1 MSTEIQQNG
10 NSTNGKSSPKG
21 DNRKEFWL
29 SSFSINNRISVL
41 VLLVLVAVMG
51 IVSYL
56 TIPKESFPS
65 INVPNIFVVTI
76 YPGVSP
82 EDMES
87 LVTRK
92 LEDELGNIS
101 EVKEMTSTSSEGYS
115 NINLEFD
122 PSVDIEDALQKVR
135 EKVDLAKP
143 ELPEDAEEPTVQ
155 EINFSEF
162 PIMNVNL
169 SGEYDEVILK
179 EIAEDLQDKIETIPS
194 VLGVDL
200 TGGLEREVQVDVDL
214 AKMKYYGITFG
225 DIITAISQENVTIPG
240 GDISVGTKKFLLRVP
255 GQYDDTALLEDI
267 VVKGENQSPIYVR
280 DVAKVTFGFK
290 ERETYSELGTAPVI
304 TLGVKKRTGENIL
317 DTGERT
323 KAILEEALP
332 TLPPTTTYTITNDQ
346 SVQVVSMVSNLENNI
361 ISGLILVVGVLLFF
375 LGVKNSSFVGI
386 SIPLSMF
393 LSFIIL
399 SAVGITMNMI
409 VLFSLILSLGMLVDN
424 AIVVVENIYRY
435 LEEGYDNFE
444 AAKKGTGEVA
454 IPIIAGTMTTI
465 AAFAPMIFWPGI
477 VGQFMSYLP
486 KTLIITLASSLF
498 VGLVINPVIC
508 ALFMSVEGEEKKATL
523 TRDGK
528 MIVIFFTSAI
538 LVIWI
543 LISGL
548 VSGISAAS
556 DNPELFVSAFIGG
569 MLTLSKTLLMLVIL
583 GLVFWILNK
592 VALAPIGRWWQKD
605 GLQKVIDKYEQ
616 TLVWSLDHRI
626 STIVMSVVVLLS
638 SFASCIAFN
647 PGTEFFPENIPPQ
660 DVYIQIETPIG
671 SDVQFTKSIV
681 NEVRDRVQNLP
692 NIVDVTSILAT
703 SGASITS
710 DPGAGGGGN
719 SPHKGTVALNFVDF
733 QEREGDVFEAM
744 EFLRNH
750 MTENIVGAKITVE
763 KPADGPPTGKP
774 INLEISGPNMDQLSS
789 ISNMI
794 LSVLEA
800 DSVFAKMDGLDSN
813 LPEARPEVRVEVDRE
828 KAALYELNT
837 NVIGMTIRQAI
848 NGVEASKFR
857 DGKEEYDII
866 VRLSNEYR
874 DDMSTLSDLT
884 IFHEGNQIPLS
895 EVATW
900 EVSDGLGGINHKESV
915 RVITISADVRSDYQA
930 NAVLAEVQG
939 VLENYLQS
947 LPAGYSHNWTGQQQE
962 QDESFEFLGIAFLIA
977 LFLIA
982 FILVSQFNSVAKPL
996 IILSSVI
1003 MSMAGVFYG
1012 LVTFQ
1017 MAFGLM
1023 AFLGIISLAGIVVN
1037 NAIVLIDYVDIL
1049 RERDGLNLR
1058 DALIQG
1064 GKVRFRPVIL
1074 TATTTA
1080 LGLVPLAIGF
1090 NFDFIVLVAHPLEFF
1105 SNLHSYIYMGGEQ
1118 AAWWGPMAIAV
1129 IVGLLFATAL
1139 TLILVPV
1146 LYSIIERSRR
1156 GLNKV
1161 MFGKEEPGIVKDQSA
1176 LNNRNNA
1183 TKELEAAI

>member
-10 NSTNGKSSPKG
+10 NSINGKSMPKS

-115 NINLEFD
+115 SINLEFD

-143 ELPEDAEEPTVQ
+143 ELPEDAEEPAVQ

-162 PIMNVNL
+162 PILNVNL
-169 SGEYDEVILK
+169 SGEYEEVILK
-179 EIAEDLQDKIETIPS
+179 EIAEVLQDKIETIPS

-255 GQYDDTALLEDI
+255 GQYEDTALLEDI
-267 VVKGENQSPIYVR
+267 VVKGEEKSPIYVR

-317 DTGERT
+317 ETGERT

-508 ALFMSVEGEEKKATL
+508 ALFMSVEGQEKKAVL
-523 TRDGK
+523 TSKGK
-528 MIVIFFTSAI
+528 
-538 LVIWI
+538 
-543 LISGL
+543 LI
-548 VSGISAAS
+548 
-556 DNPELFVSAFIGG
+556 IGG
-569 MLTLSKTLLMLVIL
+569 GVGFFLLIFLASSFTTWVMLIIL
-583 GLVFWILNK
+583 GIIFWLVNKLVLEPIGKWWQHHGLNK
-592 VALAPIGRWWQKD
+592 VIN
-605 GLQKVIDKYEQ
+605 KYE
-616 TLVWSLDHRI
+616 TSLVWALNHRL
-626 STIVMSVVVLLS
+626 STIGISVFILLS
-638 SFASCIAFN
+638 SVGMLIAFN

-671 SDVQFTKSIV
+671 SDVKYTKTIV

-692 NIVDVTSILAT
+692 NINDVTSILAT

-710 DPGAGGGGN
+710 DPGSGGGGN

-744 EFLRNH
+744 EFLRDH

-774 INLEISGPNMDQLSS
+774 INLEVSGPNMEQLTL
-789 ISNMI
+789 ISNTVLSI
-794 LSVLEA
+794 LAA
-800 DSVFAKMDGLDSN
+800 DSVFSKMDGLDSN
-813 LPEARPEVRVEVDRE
+813 LPEPRPEVRVEVDRE

-866 VRLSNEYR
+866 VRLSDEYR

-884 IFHEGNQIPLS
+884 VFHEENQIPLS
-895 EVATW
+895 EIATW

-915 RVITISADVRSDYQA
+915 RVITISADVRSEYQA

-939 VLENYLQS
+939 VLGDYLES
-947 LPAGYSHNWTGQQQE
+947 IPAGYSYDWTGQQQE

-977 LFLIA
+977 LFLIS
-982 FILVSQFNSVAKPL
+982 FILVSQFNSIAKPL

-1049 RERDGLNLR
+1049 RERDGMSLR

-1090 NFDFIVLVAHPLEFF
+1090 NFDFIVLVATPIEFF

-1161 MFGKEEPGIVKDQSA
+1161 MFGKEEPGIIKDQSE
-1176 LNNRNNA
+1176 LNNESTN
-1183 TKELEAAI
+1183 KSELEAAL

>member
-1 MSTEIQQNG
+1 MSTDN
-10 NSTNGKSSPKG
+10 NKNRTSTNGASIPKEG
-21 DNRKEFWL
+21 ERKEFGL
-29 SSFSINNRISVL
+29 SSFAINNRISVL
-41 VLLVLVAVMG
+41 VLLVLIAIMG

-65 INVPNIFVVTI
+65 INIPNIFVVTV

-87 LVTRK
+87 LITRK

-101 EVKEMTSTSSEGYS
+101 DIKNMTSSSAEGYS
-115 NINLEFD
+115 NINLEFE
-122 PSVDIEDALQKVR
+122 PSIDIEDALQKVR

-143 ELPEDAEEPTVQ
+143 ELPEDAEDPVVQ

-169 SGEYDEVILK
+169 SGQYDEIILK
-179 EIAEDLQDKIETIPS
+179 EIAEDLQDRIETIPS

-200 TGGLEREVQVDVDL
+200 TGGLEREVQIDVDL
-214 AKMKYYGITFG
+214 AKMKYYNIAFG
-225 DIITAISQENVTIPG
+225 DIITAIANENVTIPG

-255 GQYDDTALLEDI
+255 GQYQDTKLLEDI
-267 VVKGENQSPIYVR
+267 VVKGENRSPIYIR

-290 ERETYSELGTAPVI
+290 ERETYSELGEAPVI
-304 TLGVKKRTGENIL
+304 TLGIKKRTGQNIL
-317 DTGERT
+317 DTGNQV
-323 KAILEEALP
+323 KAILDEVLP
-332 TLPPTTTYTITNDQ
+332 TLPPTTTYAITNDQ
-346 SVQVVSMVSNLENNI
+346 SIDVVSMVNNLENNI

-375 LGVKNSSFVGI
+375 LGVRNSSFVGI

-399 SAVGITMNMI
+399 SAFGITMNMI

-435 LEEGYDNFE
+435 LEEGYDRFE

-454 IPIIAGTMTTI
+454 IPIIAGTATTI
-465 AAFAPMIFWPGI
+465 AAFAPMIFWPGV
-477 VGQFMSYLP
+477 VGQFMSFLP

-508 ALFMSVEGEEKKATL
+508 ALFMTVEGEKSEAKLTPKGKKIL
-523 TRDGK
+523 YGL
-528 MIVIFFTSAI
+528 IGFFLLIFLASSFITWSM
-538 LVIWI
+538 
-543 LISGL
+543 LI
-548 VSGISAAS
+548 
-556 DNPELFVSAFIGG
+556 
-569 MLTLSKTLLMLVIL
+569 IL
-583 GLVFWILNK
+583 GIILW
-592 VALAPIGRWWQKD
+592 ALNRFVLLPIGRWWQKD
-605 GLQKVIDKYEQ
+605 GLNNLITKYEN
-616 TLVWSLDHRI
+616 TLIWSLNHRFSVI
-626 STIVMSVVVLLS
+626 GISVVVLVLS
-638 SFASCIAFN
+638 VVVLVAFN
-647 PGTEFFPENIPPQ
+647 PGTEFFPEDIPPK
-660 DVYIQIETPIG
+660 DVYVQIETPIG
-671 SDVQFTKSIV
+671 SDVVYTKSIV
-681 NEVRDRVQNLP
+681 EEVQELVKNLP
-692 NIVDVTSILAT
+692 NLVDVNSVLAT
-703 SGASITS
+703 SGASITA
-710 DPGAGGGGN
+710 DPGSGGGGN
-719 SPHKGTVALNFVDF
+719 SPNKGTVALNFVDY

-763 KPADGPPTGKP
+763 QPPNGPPTGKP
-774 INLEISGPNMDQLSS
+774 VNLEISGSSMDQLSRL
-789 ISNMI
+789 SNEI
-794 LSVLEA
+794 LTILEG
-800 DSVFAKMDGLDSN
+800 DSVFAKMDGLESN
-813 LPEARPEVRVEVDRE
+813 LPEARPEIRVDVDRE
-828 KAALYELNT
+828 KAALYELST

-866 VRLSNEYR
+866 VRLNEEYR
-874 DDMSTLSDLT
+874 DDLSTLGDLT
-884 IFHEGNQIPLS
+884 ISHEGTQIPLS

-900 EVSDGLGGINHKESV
+900 EVKDGLGGINHKDAE
-915 RVITISADVRSDYQA
+915 RVITISADVRSGFQA

-939 VLENYLQS
+939 VLSNYLEDI
-947 LPAGYSHNWTGQQQE
+947 PEGYNFSWTGQQQE
-962 QDESFEFLGIAFLIA
+962 QDESFQFLAIAFLIA
-977 LFLIA
+977 IFLIA
-982 FILVSQFNSVAKPL
+982 FILVSQFNSIAKPI

-1012 LVTFQ
+1012 LVAFQ

-1023 AFLGIISLAGIVVN
+1023 SFLGIISLAGIVVN

-1049 RERDGLNLR
+1049 RSRDGYNLR
-1058 DALIQG
+1058 DALIQA

-1090 NFDFIVLVAHPLEFF
+1090 NLDFIVLVGHPLEFF
-1105 SNLHSYIYMGGEQ
+1105 SHLGSYVYMGGEQ

-1129 IVGLLFATAL
+1129 IVGLLFATLL

-1146 LYSIIERSRR
+1146 LYSLIERSRR

-1161 MFGKEEPGIVKDQSA
+1161 MFGKEEPGIIKDQSE
-1176 LNNRNNA
+1176 LNGSG
-1183 TKELEAAI
+1183 TSKDLEPVTA

>member
-1 MSTEIQQNG
+1 MSTENFKNG
-10 NSTNGKSSPKG
+10 NQTNGESLP
-21 DNRKEFWL
+21 DEVNRKEFWL

-56 TIPKESFPS
+56 TIPKENFPS
-65 INVPNIFVVTI
+65 ISVPNIFVVTV

-92 LEDELGNIS
+92 LEDELSNIS
-101 EVKEMTSTSSEGYS
+101 DIKKMTSSSAEGFS
-115 NINLEFD
+115 NINLEFE

-155 EINFSEF
+155 EINFAEF

-169 SGEYDEVILK
+169 SGKYDEVILK
-179 EIAEDLQDKIETIPS
+179 DIAEDLQDKIEAIPS

-225 DIITAISQENVTIPG
+225 DIIEAISLENVTIPG

-255 GQYDDTALLEDI
+255 GQYEDTKLLEDI
-267 VVKGENQSPIYVR
+267 VVKGEDQRPIYVR
-280 DVAKVTFGFK
+280 DVATVTFGFK
-290 ERETYSELGTAPVI
+290 ERATYSELGGAPVI

-317 DTGERT
+317 ETADRV
-323 KAILEEALP
+323 KSILAAELE
-332 TLPPTTTYTITNDQ
+332 TLPPTTSYSISNDQ
-346 SVQVVSMVSNLENNI
+346 SIDVVNMVSNLENNI
-361 ISGLILVVGVLLFF
+361 ISGLTLVVGVLLFF
-375 LGVKNSSFVGI
+375 LGVRNSSFVGI

-399 SAVGITMNMI
+399 GIVGITMNTV

-508 ALFMSVEGEEKKATL
+508 ALFMRVEGHEGKAVL
-523 TRDGK
+523 TKSGK
-528 MIVIFFTSAI
+528 RIITITVSVLLLIFLASSFVTWVMLI
-538 LVIWI
+538 L
-543 LISGL
+543 LG
-548 VSGISAAS
+548 
-556 DNPELFVSAFIGG
+556 FV
-569 MLTLSKTLLMLVIL
+569 LWL
-583 GLVFWILNK
+583 LNK
-592 VALAPIGRWWQKD
+592 YALEPVGRWWQKN
-605 GLQKVIDKYEQ
+605 GLNSLVQKYES
-616 TLVWSLDHRI
+616 TLIWSLDHRI
-626 STIVMSVVVLLS
+626 STIFIAVMVLVSSFVVLGM
-638 SFASCIAFN
+638 FN
-647 PGTEFFPENIPPQ
+647 PGTEFFPEDIPPR
-660 DVYIQIETPIG
+660 DVYVQIETPIG
-671 SDVQFTKSIV
+671 SDVTFTKTIV
-681 NEVRDRVQNLP
+681 DQVRDLVQDLP
-692 NIVDVTSILAT
+692 QIADVNSILAT
-703 SGASITS
+703 SGASITA
-710 DPGAGGGGN
+710 DPGSSGGGSTPN
-719 SPHKGTVALNFVDF
+719 KGTVALNFVDF
-733 QEREGDVFEAM
+733 QQREGDVFAAM
-744 EFLRNH
+744 EFLRGY
-750 MTENIVGAKITVE
+750 MTSNIVGAKITVE
-763 KPADGPPTGKP
+763 QPPNGPPTGKP
-774 INLEISGPNMDQLSS
+774 VNLEISGSDMAQLTK
-789 ISNMI
+789 ISNDVLTI
-794 LSVLEA
+794 LEA
-800 DSVFAKMDGLDSN
+800 DSVFAKMDGLESN
-813 LPEARPEVRVEVDRE
+813 LPEPRPEIRVEVDRE

-866 VRLSNEYR
+866 VRLNDEYR
-874 DDMSTLSDLT
+874 DDMSTLGDLT
-884 IFHEGNQIPLS
+884 IFHEDNQIPLS

-900 EVSDGLGGINHKESV
+900 EVNDGLGGINHKESE
-915 RVITISADVRSDYQA
+915 RVITISADVRSGNQA

-939 VLENYLQS
+939 VLDTYLEE
-947 LPAGYSHNWTGQQQE
+947 LPAGYGFSWTGQQQE
-962 QDESFEFLGIAFLIA
+962 QDESFEFLGIAFMIA
-977 LFLIA
+977 VFLIA
-982 FILVSQFNSVAKPL
+982 FILVSQFNSIAKPL
-996 IILSSVI
+996 IILSSVV

-1049 RERDGLNLR
+1049 RERDKLSLR
-1058 DALIQG
+1058 EALILG

-1074 TATTTA
+1074 TAITTT

-1090 NFDFIVLVAHPLEFF
+1090 NFDFIVLVNDPIEFF
-1105 SNLHSYIYMGGEQ
+1105 SNLPLYIYMGGEQ
-1118 AAWWGPMAIAV
+1118 ATWWGPMAIAV

-1146 LYSIIERSRR
+1146 LYSIIERGRR
-1156 GLNKV
+1156 GLNKAL
-1161 MFGKEEPGIVKDQSA
+1161 FGTEEPGIIKDQSS
-1176 LNNRNNA
+1176 LNGKA
-1183 TKELEAAI
+1183 TSAEPAIEVASTS